1 MNARVKQCLV
11 VLAVVGAMAPAAA
24 EMSPAACHVPASE
37 AHPLQDRDGALSRYE
52 QLPQHCLKA
61 MFMRCAAEASEQ
73 MLDLG
78 SAAVCSIGYEALLR
92 RGFAG
97 DFHALMAWW
106 RTQRGNEAQAN

>member
-1 MNARVKQCLV
+1 MKAKAMRCLV
-11 VLAVVGAMAPAAA
+11 VLAAAAAMSAAA
-24 EMSPAACHVPASE
+24 EVPSTACQVQPSE
-37 AHPLQDRDGALSRYE
+37 AHPLMDRDGALSRYE

-73 MLDLG
+73 LLDL
-78 SAAVCSIGYEALLR
+78 SDAAVCSLGYEALLR

-106 RTQRGNEAQAN
+106 RTQRRDGAAN